1 MEIEPGNWRLD
12 VFLLFIQTW
21 CIKITKKP
29 TSSIYEEVSVFSLHV
44 KSLRAW
50 LKEGMIRRRLEGKV
64 LHASLS
70 HVALWCHDTHPTP
83 SQIPSAPSKTIQK
96 YKFPMHGRQRAQWAF
111 VQRPWSRGWFFFFF
125 FEALLKAI
133 TIGVES
139 THDNWFAG
147 SKWETTTNSVGGGAG
162 KRRREKKKK
171 KKRKKKTQPGLAPS
185 DSDKFHQSSSV
196 KICLILAVARSR
208 VGPHHSPI
216 IWQQNIRGEQRAR
229 FS

>member
-1 MEIEPGNWRLD
+1 MPPCHMLLYD
-12 VFLLFIQTW
+12 VTTRIQR
-21 CIKITKKP
+21 
-29 TSSIYEEVSVFSLHV
+29 HR
-44 KSLRAW
+44 KSPPPPRKQYKNTNFPCTADRERNEHLCRDHEA
-50 LKEGMIRRRLEGKV
+50 EG
-64 LHASLS
+64 
-70 HVALWCHDTHPTP
+70 D
-83 SQIPSAPSKTIQK
+83 
-96 YKFPMHGRQRAQWAF
+96 
-111 VQRPWSRGWFFFFF
+111 FFFFF

-171 KKRKKKTQPGLAPS
+171 KRKKKTQPGLAPS

-196 KICLILAVARSR
+196 KICLILAVARSG